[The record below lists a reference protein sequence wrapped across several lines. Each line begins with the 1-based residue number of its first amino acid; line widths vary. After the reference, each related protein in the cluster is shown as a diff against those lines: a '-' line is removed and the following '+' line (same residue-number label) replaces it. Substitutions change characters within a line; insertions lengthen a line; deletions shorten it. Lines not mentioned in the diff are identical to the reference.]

1 MEGARAG
8 SRAHIKRAGKTK
20 ETIASGG
27 MDDKEVREVAERR
40 ERYEKRAIGIVPELE
55 SRVHEFL
62 TERRKL
68 EETIERKESM
78 IKNKK
83 TQTWG
88 LMNKDGE
95 DERKRNQI
103 TIETTR

>member
-1 MEGARAG
+1 M
-8 SRAHIKRAGKTK
+8 
-20 ETIASGG
+20 ASGG
-27 MDDKEVREVAERR
+27 IDDKEVREAAERR
-40 ERYEKRAIGIVPELE
+40 ERYEKRAIGTVPELE

-83 TQTWG
+83 TQT
-88 LMNKDGE
+88 
-95 DERKRNQI
+95 
-103 TIETTR
+103 